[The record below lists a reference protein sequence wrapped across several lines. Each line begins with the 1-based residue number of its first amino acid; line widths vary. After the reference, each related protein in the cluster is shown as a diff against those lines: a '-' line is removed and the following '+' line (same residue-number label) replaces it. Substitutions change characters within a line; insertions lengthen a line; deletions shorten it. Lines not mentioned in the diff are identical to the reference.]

1 MSEVGVEIIKTE
13 EVQEN
18 GIKYLNINVSN
29 SEVER
34 DPDILRLCSD
44 AGTLEYAKPC
54 DDVVSRQMLDE
65 INELMTDINGD
76 TVYAVKMSDLR
87 QLPSVSITPQP
98 KIGHWINA
106 KVGRLFPSNDF
117 KCSVCG
123 NILDFNGVN
132 CGRGDANYCP
142 NCGAKMVDLQ
152 EGSES

>member
-1 MSEVGVEIIKTE
+1 MSEVRAEIIKTE
-13 EVQEN
+13 ETQES

-34 DPDILRLCSD
+34 DPDVVRLCSD
-44 AGTLEYAKPC
+44 ARILEYAKPC
-54 DDVVSRQMLDE
+54 DDVVSRQTLDE

-87 QLPSVSITPQP
+87 QLPPVALQP
-98 KIGHWINA
+98 KTGHWINA

-123 NILDFNGVN
+123 NILDFSGVN

-142 NCGAKMVDLQ
+142 NCGVKMVDSQ
-152 EGSES
+152 EGSEL